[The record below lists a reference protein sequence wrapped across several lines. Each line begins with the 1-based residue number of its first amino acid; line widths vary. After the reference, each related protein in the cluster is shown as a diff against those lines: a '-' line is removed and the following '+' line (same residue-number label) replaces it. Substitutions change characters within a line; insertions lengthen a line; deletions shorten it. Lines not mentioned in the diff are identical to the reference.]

1 MAVLIMK
8 VKKTM
13 MNNFLNWFGRHR
25 KTIGYTV
32 GWLNLLD
39 GLLGFVFGDYT
50 NGILW
55 TLVGIVILIDTKEFK

>member
-32 GWLNLLD
+32 GGLNVID
-39 GLLGFVFGDYT
+39 GIVSIAFGDYT
-50 NGILW
+50 NGMLW
-55 TLVGIVILIDTKEFK
+55 LVVGTVILIDTKEFK

>member
-1 MAVLIMK
+1 MAALIMK

-13 MNNFLNWFGRHR
+13 MNKFLDWFSKHR

-32 GWLNLLD
+32 GGLNLID
-39 GLLGFVFGDYT
+39 GIIGFAFGDYT

>member
-13 MNNFLNWFGRHR
+13 MNNFVNWFGRHR
-25 KTIGYTV
+25 KTIGNSVV
-32 GWLNLLD
+32 GLNVID
-39 GLLGFVFGDYT
+39 GIVSIAFGDYT
-50 NGILW
+50 NGALW